1 MYSFE
6 KECALGGVACA
17 SLIPRLG
24 FPCVTSLGMR
34 FCAAVSFLNSV
45 TQVGSLLQVL
55 IKK

>member
-17 SLIPRLG
+17 SLIPRLC